1 MKKSLGLKICAGL
14 LAVPLLA
21 TFSHGAFA
29 ADELELMVGSEDI
42 YTASGTEKNVD
53 ETASYDASTKTLTLD
68 NYKGKAITTNLASLT
83 INVKTA
89 STITDSAKTTL
100 QSSGLIT
107 ITGKKLT
114 LSNGIS
120 VDGGFILEAGDI
132 DLGATTLTSK
142 GTIKINGAIKA
153 GSISL
158 TANAITDGKIMFNE
172 KADVNV
178 SKDITA
184 NYASA
189 VTQKGIEL
197 NKVCAD
203 ADIIN
208 ISGTGKTAS
217 TTTVF
222 STDGKAGVLRGVKIS
237 SAICPSEKET
247 EKKEEQKTEDKENPD
262 TADSIYFYV
271 AALVAS
277 SAILVYRRH
286 LAKR

>member
-14 LAVPLLA
+14 LAVPILA
-21 TFSHGAFA
+21 TFSRGAFA
-29 ADELELMVGSEDI
+29 VEDLEILVGSEDV
-42 YTASGTEKNVD
+42 YTSTGTEENAEK
-53 ETASYDASTKTLTLD
+53 TASYDAATKTLTLD
-68 NYKGKAITTNLASLT
+68 NYKGKAISTNLASLA

-89 STITDSAKTTL
+89 SSITDTKTTL
-100 QSSGLIT
+100 SSTGLLT

-120 VDGGFILEAGDI
+120 ANSFILEAGDI
-132 DLGATTLTSK
+132 DLGTSTLATE

-153 GSISL
+153 GSITL
-158 TANAITDGKIMFNE
+158 TANSITDGKIMFGE

-178 SKDITA
+178 SKDVTA
-184 NYASA
+184 NYASS

-208 ISGTGKTAS
+208 ISNTGKTAS

-222 STDGKAGVLRGVKIS
+222 STDGKAGVIRGVKIS
-237 SAICPSEKET
+237 SALCSSD
-247 EKKEEQKTEDKENPD
+247 KKEEKKTDDDKENPD